1 MSESFEKMLTDFA
14 IKNMQLGG
22 LPPHHR
28 GETRLLGGEVEA
40 LRAELLNMH
49 AELQAQYDAL
59 LTAAWDYWHA
69 SAPFDSPEG
78 ERANDALTALLG
90 GEVEV

>member
-1 MSESFEKMLTDFA
+1 MSKSFENMLTNFA

-49 AELQAQYDAL
+49 AELQAKYEAL
-59 LTAAWDYWHA
+59 LTAAVDVWHA

-78 ERANDALTALLG
+78 KRADDALTALLG
-90 GEVEV
+90 DGVEV